1 MRIRVRWGWMVGLLS
16 TLAALLVI
24 AFVLS
29 FSSTGSGSYEREFVW
44 LFWVNV
50 AVAGLLTL
58 VLLMAGLRLF
68 SRLRKGRFG
77 SR

>member
-29 FSSTGSGSYEREFVW
+29 FSSTGSGSRPRIS
-44 LFWVNV
+44 
-50 AVAGLLTL
+50 LLKRRSSPEI
-58 VLLMAGLRLF
+58 VR
-68 SRLRKGRFG
+68 SRT
-77 SR
+77 